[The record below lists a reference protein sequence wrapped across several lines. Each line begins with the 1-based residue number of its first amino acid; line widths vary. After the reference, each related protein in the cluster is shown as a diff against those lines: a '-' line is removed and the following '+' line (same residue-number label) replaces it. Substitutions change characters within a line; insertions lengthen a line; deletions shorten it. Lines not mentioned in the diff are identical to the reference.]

1 MTSRKDTFII
11 RKNQGFTRA
20 PERRFCHDAR
30 TGRRGAAVETITSK
44 SNALCVHFRKLAS
57 SRSYREETG
66 EFLCDSPKL
75 LQEAVL
81 WGAPVRALFCT
92 EGVALPPGL
101 EGRFSRMAKV
111 SESVMRS
118 VSPMETPQGV
128 VFSCASPSYA
138 PPEELEPDG
147 QGRLRFLVLDGVQD
161 PGNVGTILRTADAF
175 GATVI
180 LLPGCADL
188 NNPKT
193 LRAGMGV
200 HFRSRVFRCTLE
212 ELTALLKKANLPLY
226 GAALREDTADVR
238 EADLSRCA
246 IAVGS
251 EGRGL
256 SAAVLAACDRSL
268 RIPMDTR
275 CESLNAA
282 SAASVLL
289 WEAARREY

>member
-1 MTSRKDTFII
+1 M
-11 RKNQGFTRA
+11 
-20 PERRFCHDAR
+20 E
-30 TGRRGAAVETITSK
+30 VITSK
-44 SNALCVHFRKLAS
+44 SNSLCVHLRKLAS

-75 LQEAVL
+75 LEEAEQWAAPVTAVL
-81 WGAPVRALFCT
+81 YT
-92 EGVALPPGL
+92 EGASLPWDP
-101 EGRFSRMAKV
+101 EGRFPRAARV
-111 SESVMRS
+111 SEAVMRS

-128 VFSCASPSYA
+128 VFSCRSPDYA
-138 PPEELEPDG
+138 PPDRLEPDAL
-147 QGRLRFLVLDGVQD
+147 GRMRYLVLDGVQD

-200 HFRSRVFRCTLE
+200 HFRSVIYRCALE
-212 ELTALLKKANLPLY
+212 ELTARLKEADLPLY

-238 EADLSRCA
+238 AVDLRRCA
-246 IAVGS
+246 MAVGS

-256 SAAVLAACDRSL
+256 SAAVLEACDRTV
-268 RIPMDTR
+268 RIPMDKT

-289 WEAARREY
+289 WEAARSEY

>member
-1 MTSRKDTFII
+1 M
-11 RKNQGFTRA
+11 
-20 PERRFCHDAR
+20 EM
-30 TGRRGAAVETITSK
+30 ITSK
-44 SNALCVHFRKLAS
+44 SNPLCVHLRKLAA

-75 LQEAVL
+75 LREAVL
-81 WGAPVRALFCT
+81 WGADITALLYT
-92 EGVALPPGL
+92 EGAELPAAPEGL
-101 EGRFSRMAKV
+101 APRTAKV

-118 VSPMETPQGV
+118 VSPMETPQGA
-128 VFSCASPSYA
+128 VFSCRSPRYDL
-138 PPEELEPDG
+138 PERLESDAH
-147 QGRLRFLVLDGVQD
+147 GRMRYLVLDGVQD

-175 GATVI
+175 GARVI

-200 HFRSRVFRCTLE
+200 HFRTSIYRCTLE
-212 ELTALLKKANLPLY
+212 ELTALLRAAGLPLY
-226 GAALREDTADVR
+226 GAALREDTADAR
-238 EADLSRCA
+238 EVDLRRCA

-256 SAAVLAACDRSL
+256 SAAVLAACDRTI
-268 RIPMDTR
+268 RIPMDER

-282 SAASVLL
+282 LAASVLL
-289 WEAARREY
+289 WEAARKEF

>member
-1 MTSRKDTFII
+1 MEK
-11 RKNQGFTRA
+11 
-20 PERRFCHDAR
+20 
-30 TGRRGAAVETITSK
+30 ITSK
-44 SNALCVHFRKLAS
+44 ANPLCVHLRKLAA

-75 LQEAVL
+75 LREAVQ
-81 WGAPVRALFCT
+81 WGAEIRALLYTQGT
-92 EGVALPPGL
+92 ELPPDL
-101 EGRFSRMAKV
+101 NVPRLAEV
-111 SESVMRS
+111 SEAVMRS
-118 VSPMETPQGV
+118 VSPMETPQGA
-128 VFSCASPSYA
+128 VFSCASPDYA
-138 PPEELEPDG
+138 PPKRLEPDD
-147 QGRLRFLVLDGVQD
+147 QGRLRFLALDGVQD

-175 GATVI
+175 GARVV

-200 HFRSRVFRCTLE
+200 HFRTSICRCTLE
-212 ELTALLKKANLPLY
+212 ELTALLRAADLPLY

-238 EADLSRCA
+238 AVDLRRCA
-246 IAVGS
+246 VAVGS

-256 SAAVLAACDRSL
+256 SAAVLAACDRTV
-268 RIPMDTR
+268 RIPMDPR

-289 WEAARREY
+289 WEAARGDY

>member
-1 MTSRKDTFII
+1 MEI
-11 RKNQGFTRA
+11 
-20 PERRFCHDAR
+20 
-30 TGRRGAAVETITSK
+30 ITSK
-44 SNALCVHFRKLAS
+44 SNSLCVHLRKLAS

-75 LQEAVL
+75 LREAVQ
-81 WGAPVRALFCT
+81 WGAPIQALLCT
-92 EGVALPPGL
+92 QGAELPPEL
-101 EGRFSRMAKV
+101 EGRVPRMAEV
-111 SESVMRS
+111 GEAVMRS

-128 VFSCASPSYA
+128 VFSCRSPRYD
-138 PPEELEPDG
+138 PPERLEPDG
-147 QGRLRFLVLDGVQD
+147 LGRLRFLVLDGVQD

-175 GATVI
+175 GARAV

-200 HFRSRVFRCTLE
+200 HFRTDIYRCTLE
-212 ELTALLKKANLPLY
+212 ELTALLKEADLPLY
-226 GAALREDTADVR
+226 GAALREDTEDVR
-238 EADLSRCA
+238 AVDLRRCA
-246 IAVGS
+246 MAVGS

-256 SAAVLAACDRSL
+256 SAAVLAACGKTV
-268 RIPMDTR
+268 RIPMDPR

-289 WEAARREY
+289 WEAARDDY

>member
-1 MTSRKDTFII
+1 MEIITSR
-11 RKNQGFTRA
+11 
-20 PERRFCHDAR
+20 
-30 TGRRGAAVETITSK
+30 
-44 SNALCVHFRKLAS
+44 SNALCVHLRKLAS

-75 LQEAVL
+75 LQEAAM
-81 WGAPVRALFCT
+81 WDAPVTALLYT
-92 EGVALPPGL
+92 EGVELPQDFA
-101 EGRFSRMAKV
+101 GRIPRTVMV

-118 VSPMETPQGV
+118 VSPMETPQGA
-128 VFSCASPSYA
+128 VFSCRFSRCSL
-138 PPEELEPDG
+138 PERLEPDA

-175 GATVI
+175 GASVV

-188 NNPKT
+188 YNPKT

-200 HFRSRVFRCTLE
+200 HFRSADYRCALE
-212 ELTALLKKANLPLY
+212 ELTARLRDAELPLY
-226 GAALREDTADVR
+226 GAALREDTVDVR
-238 EADLSRCA
+238 TVPLRRCA

-256 SAAVLAACDRSL
+256 SAEVLAACSRTV
-268 RIPMDTR
+268 RIPMDSR

-282 SAASVLL
+282 AAASVLL
-289 WEAARREY
+289 WEAARGEF

>member
-1 MTSRKDTFII
+1 M
-11 RKNQGFTRA
+11 
-20 PERRFCHDAR
+20 
-30 TGRRGAAVETITSK
+30 ETITSK
-44 SNALCVHFRKLAS
+44 SNPLCVHLRKLAS

-75 LQEAVL
+75 LREAVQ
-81 WGAPVRALFCT
+81 WGAEIRALLYTQGT
-92 EGVALPPGL
+92 ELPPDL
-101 EGRFSRMAKV
+101 EGRVLRPARV
-111 SESVMRS
+111 SEAVMRS

-128 VFSCASPSYA
+128 VFSCRAPRYD
-138 PPEELEPDG
+138 PPERLEPDAR
-147 QGRLRFLVLDGVQD
+147 GRMRYLALDGVQD

-175 GATVI
+175 GARVV

-200 HFRSRVFRCTLE
+200 HFRTSIYRCTLE
-212 ELTALLKKANLPLY
+212 ELTALLRAAGLPLY
-226 GAALREDTADVR
+226 GAALREDTADARAV
-238 EADLSRCA
+238 DLRRCA
-246 IAVGS
+246 MAVGS

-256 SAAVLAACDRSL
+256 SAAVLAACDRTI
-268 RIPMDTR
+268 RIPMAPR

-289 WEAARREY
+289 WEAARGEL

>member
-1 MTSRKDTFII
+1 MES
-11 RKNQGFTRA
+11 
-20 PERRFCHDAR
+20 
-30 TGRRGAAVETITSK
+30 ITSK
-44 SNALCVHFRKLAS
+44 SNPLCVHLRKLSS

-75 LQEAVL
+75 LREAEL
-81 WGAPVRALFCT
+81 WGADIRALLCT
-92 EGVALPPGL
+92 EGMELSREL
-101 EGRFSRMAKV
+101 EGRISRAARV

-128 VFSCASPSYA
+128 VFSCRSPGYA
-138 PPEELEPDG
+138 PPERLEPNER
-147 QGRLRFLVLDGVQD
+147 GRMRFLVLDGVQD

-175 GATVI
+175 GTTVI

-188 NNPKT
+188 GNPKT

-200 HFRSRVFRCTLE
+200 HFRSAIYRCTLA
-212 ELTALLKKANLPLY
+212 ELTALLDEAGLPLY

-238 EADLSRCA
+238 QVDLSRCA

-256 SAAVLAACDRSL
+256 SAEVLAVCRRTV
-268 RIPMDTR
+268 RIPMEPR

-289 WEAARREY
+289 WEAARRDL

>member
-1 MTSRKDTFII
+1 M
-11 RKNQGFTRA
+11 
-20 PERRFCHDAR
+20 
-30 TGRRGAAVETITSK
+30 ETITSR
-44 SNALCVHFRKLAS
+44 SNPLCVHLRKLAS

-75 LQEAVL
+75 LREAAQ
-81 WGAPVRALFCT
+81 WGASITALLCT
-92 EGVALPPGL
+92 PGAELPREL
-101 EGRFSRMAKV
+101 EGRVPRTAEV
-111 SESVMRS
+111 SGSVMRS

-128 VFSCASPSYA
+128 VFSCRAPSYGL
-138 PPEELEPDG
+138 PDRLEPDSR
-147 QGRLRFLVLDGVQD
+147 GRLRLLVLDGVQD

-175 GATVI
+175 GARSV

-200 HFRSRVFRCTLE
+200 HFRSPIYRCTLE
-212 ELTALLKKANLPLY
+212 ELTVLLKEAGLPLY
-226 GAALREDTADVR
+226 GAALRDDTADVR
-238 EADLSRCA
+238 EADLRRCA

-256 SAAVLAACDRSL
+256 SAEVLAACGRTI
-268 RIPMDTR
+268 RIPMEPR

-289 WEAARREY
+289 WEAARGDL

>member
-1 MTSRKDTFII
+1 MEMITSR
-11 RKNQGFTRA
+11 
-20 PERRFCHDAR
+20 
-30 TGRRGAAVETITSK
+30 
-44 SNALCVHFRKLAS
+44 SNSLCVHFRKLAS

-75 LQEAVL
+75 LREAAQ
-81 WGAPVRALFCT
+81 WGAPVTALLYT
-92 EGVALPPGL
+92 EGAELPPLPG
-101 EGRFSRMAKV
+101 GVRAARV
-111 SESVMRS
+111 SEGVMRS

-128 VFSCASPSYA
+128 VFSCAFA
-138 PPEELEPDG
+138 PRGLPERLEEA
-147 QGRLRFLVLDGVQD
+147 GRPRFLVLDGVQD

-175 GATVI
+175 EARVI

-188 NNPKT
+188 YNPKT

-200 HFRSRVFRCTLE
+200 HFRSALYRCTLA
-212 ELTALLKKANLPLY
+212 ELTALLKAADLPLY

-238 EADLSRCA
+238 EVNLSRCA

-256 SAAVLAACDRSL
+256 SAEVLAACDRTV
-268 RIPMDTR
+268 RIPMEAR

-289 WEAARREY
+289 WEAARQTISI

>member
-1 MTSRKDTFII
+1 MEI
-11 RKNQGFTRA
+11 
-20 PERRFCHDAR
+20 
-30 TGRRGAAVETITSK
+30 ITSK
-44 SNALCVHFRKLAS
+44 ANPLCVHLRKLAS

-75 LQEAVL
+75 LREAAL
-81 WGAPVRALFCT
+81 WGAPVQALLYT
-92 EGVALPPGL
+92 EGVELPPEL
-101 EGRFSRMAKV
+101 EGRVPRAVKV

-118 VSPMETPQGV
+118 VSPMETPQGA
-128 VFSCASPSYA
+128 VFSCRFPDDG
-138 PPEELEPDG
+138 PPERLEPG
-147 QGRLRFLVLDGVQD
+147 GRPRLLVLDGVQD

-175 GATVI
+175 RTTVI

-188 NNPKT
+188 YNPKT

-200 HFRSRVFRCTLE
+200 HFRSAIYRCTLP
-212 ELTALLKKANLPLY
+212 ELTALLKEAGLPLY
-226 GAALREDTADVR
+226 GAALRDDTADVR
-238 EADLSRCA
+238 EVNLRRCA

-256 SAAVLAACDRSL
+256 SAEVLAACDRTV
-268 RIPMDTR
+268 RIPMDPR

-289 WEAARREY
+289 WEAARGEF

>member
-1 MTSRKDTFII
+1 MEMITSR
-11 RKNQGFTRA
+11 
-20 PERRFCHDAR
+20 
-30 TGRRGAAVETITSK
+30 
-44 SNALCVHFRKLAS
+44 SNSLCVHLRKLAS

-75 LQEAVL
+75 LREAVL
-81 WGAPVRALFCT
+81 WKAEITAVLYTGEAVPPELEGAP
-92 EGVALPPGL
+92 
-101 EGRFSRMAKV
+101 GRKARV

-128 VFSCASPSYA
+128 VFSCRSPRYDL
-138 PPEELEPDG
+138 PEGPDP
-147 QGRLRFLVLDGVQD
+147 GRRFLVLDGVQD

-175 GATVI
+175 KAAVI

-200 HFRSRVFRCTLE
+200 HFRSAIYRCTLP
-212 ELTALLKKANLPLY
+212 ELTAFLEKAGLPLY
-226 GAALREDTADVR
+226 GAALREDTEDVR
-238 EADLSRCA
+238 KVDLSRCA

-256 SAAVLAACDRSL
+256 SAEVLAACDRTV
-268 RIPMDTR
+268 RIPMEAR

-289 WEAARREY
+289 WEAARGTL